1 VVGFNGLASGLFWIF
16 LGLQVD
22 FKNSVYIIVLDFFGL
37 F

>member
-1 VVGFNGLASGLFWIF
+1 VVGFNGLEIGFFWTF

-22 FKNSVYIIVLDFFGL
+22 FKNSVYIIVLDFFGP